1 MRNTCREE
9 SGSHE
14 EELKGLKRDSK
25 IRSMKGKRKL
35 LGDRTVQGLRMK
47 DMIEKEEK

>member
-25 IRSMKGKRKL
+25 IRSMKGKREL
-35 LGDRTVQGLRMK
+35 LGDRTDQGLRVK
-47 DMIEKEEK
+47 DTIEKEK